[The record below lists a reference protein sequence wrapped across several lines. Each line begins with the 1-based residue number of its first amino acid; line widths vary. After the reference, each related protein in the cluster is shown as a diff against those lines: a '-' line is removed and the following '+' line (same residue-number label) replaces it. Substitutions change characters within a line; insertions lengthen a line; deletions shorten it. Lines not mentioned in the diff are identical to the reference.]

1 MEKDA
6 HKQTEIQK
14 INHVLHTKATDDF
27 SFLEKLT
34 KTELIKLRLQI
45 LDVSQ
50 FTQTDI
56 WKRLTGVAK
65 YFPNYMN
72 AKISETV
79 MGPLIAANMSY
90 YMPEKDAI
98 AIMKYM
104 STPFLATV
112 AEYMTPEKAK
122 HLINQIPMDILKKV
136 TTELIQKKK
145 YLVAAGFVDVSDI
158 PRLIEL
164 SKIINK
170 EEDLIHVSS
179 FVENKSYI
187 AKIVAGFS
195 DERLVK
201 IINFAYHHKL
211 QNEVLTVFTHLTQK
225 QVQRILKIVNQM
237 PISIKSIVLKDFEHR
252 IISNDSEH

>member
-1 MEKDA
+1 MNEHQK
-6 HKQTEIQK
+6 KQTEIQK
-14 INHVLHTKATDDF
+14 LKHTLQLDDNHDF

-34 KTELIKLRLQI
+34 KQELHILRLQI
-45 LDVSQ
+45 IDVSQ

-65 YFPNYMN
+65 FFPNYMN

-104 STPFLATV
+104 STSFLATV
-112 AEYMTPEKAK
+112 SEYMTPEKAK

-136 TTELIQKKK
+136 TTELIHKKK
-145 YLVAAGFVDVSDI
+145 FLVAAGFVDVSDV

-164 SKIINK
+164 SKIIHK
-170 EEDLIHVSS
+170 EEDLIHISS
-179 FVENKSYI
+179 FVENKDYI
-187 AKIVAGFS
+187 AKIIEGFT
-195 DERLVK
+195 DERLQK
-201 IINFAYHHKL
+201 IITVAYKHNL
-211 QNEVLTVFTHLTQK
+211 QNEVLQVFAHLSANQL
-225 QVQRILKIVNQM
+225 QRILKIVLLLPND
-237 PISIKSIVLKDFEHR
+237 IKDIVANDFKKKL
-252 IISNDSEH
+252 

>member
-1 MEKDA
+1 MKKDNL
-6 HKQTEIQK
+6 KQTEIQK
-14 INHVLHTKATDDF
+14 LLHFLQVNDENEF
-27 SFLEKLT
+27 SFLQKLN
-34 KTELIKLRLQI
+34 KEELHQLRLKLI
-45 LDVSQ
+45 DVSQ

-112 AEYMTPEKAK
+112 SEYMTPEKAT

-136 TTELIQKKK
+136 TLELMQKKK
-145 YLVAAGFVDVSDI
+145 FITAAGFVDVSDVA
-158 PRLIEL
+158 RLIEL
-164 SKIINK
+164 SKVIHK
-170 EEDLIHVSS
+170 EEDLIHISS
-179 FVENKSYI
+179 FVENKKYI
-187 AKIVAGFS
+187 TKIVEGFTE
-195 DERLVK
+195 ERLSK
-201 IINFAYHHKL
+201 IIQVAYQHQL
-211 QNEVLTVFTHLTQK
+211 QEEILLVFEHLNNREIQK
-225 QVQRILKIVNQM
+225 IIKVVNNLPNILKD
-237 PISIKSIVLKDFEHR
+237 KVLQDFENR
-252 IISNDSEH
+252 IK

>member
-1 MEKDA
+1 MYIFILLMKNDKK
-6 HKQTEIQK
+6 HTEIQK
-14 INHVLHTKATDDF
+14 LLHFLQIEEKSEF
-27 SFLEKLT
+27 SFLNKLT
-34 KTELIKLRLQI
+34 LDELHQLRLKI
-45 LDVSQ
+45 IDISQ

-112 AEYMTPEKAK
+112 SEYMSPENAK

-136 TTELIQKKK
+136 TIELIKKKK
-145 YLVAAGFVDVSDI
+145 YLTASGFVDVSDVH
-158 PRLIEL
+158 RLVEL
-164 SKIINK
+164 SKIITK
-170 EEDLIHVSS
+170 EEDLIFISS
-179 FVENKSYI
+179 FVENKKYI
-187 AKIVAGFS
+187 AKIVEGFS
-195 DERLVK
+195 EDRLSK
-201 IINFAYHHKL
+201 IIKAAYLHKL
-211 QNEVLTVFTHLTQK
+211 QDEVLLVFEHLSNK
-225 QVQRILKIVNQM
+225 EIQVVLRVVNNFPETLKEQ
-237 PISIKSIVLKDFEHR
+237 VLKDFENR
-252 IISNDSEH
+252 IK

>member
-1 MEKDA
+1 MNEDDK
-6 HKQTEIQK
+6 KQTEIQK
-14 INHVLHTKATDDF
+14 INHVLQIKETDDF

-34 KTELIKLRLQI
+34 KSELNQLRLQI

-65 YFPNYMN
+65 FFPNYMN

-104 STPFLATV
+104 STSFLATV
-112 AEYMTPEKAK
+112 AEYMTPEKAQ

-136 TTELIQKKK
+136 TTELTQKKK
-145 YLVAAGFVDVSDI
+145 YLVAAGFVDVSDV

-164 SKIINK
+164 SKIIYN
-170 EEDLIHVSS
+170 EEDLIRISS
-179 FVENKSYI
+179 FVENKEYI
-187 AKIVAGFS
+187 AKIVEGFT
-195 DERLVK
+195 DDRLVK
-201 IINFAYHHKL
+201 IISVAYKHNL
-211 QNEVLTVFTHLTQK
+211 QNEVLTVFTHLSNK
-225 QVQRILKIVNQM
+225 EVQRVLKIMNQL
-237 PISIKSIVLKDFEHR
+237 PTTIKSTVLKDFEQR
-252 IISNDSEH
+252 INS